1 MIRVKSEEEIELLRE
16 NAIMV
21 SKTLAE
27 VGKAIAP
34 GVTTME
40 LNKVADTYIRD
51 NGAIPS
57 FLNYE
62 GFPYSI

>member
-1 MIRVKSEEEIELLRE
+1 MIRIKSEEEIELLRE

-40 LNKVADTYIRD
+40 LNKIDRKSVV
-51 NGAIPS
+51 
-57 FLNYE
+57 
-62 GFPYSI
+62 